1 MKRAKI
7 LRKLRKTYIKM
18 LYAFANGL
26 ISKGY
31 ELEDKAILLEL
42 ELRDKDVPE
51 HV

>member
-1 MKRAKI
+1 MKREKV
-7 LRKLRKTYIKM
+7 LKKLRKTYIKM

-26 ISKGY
+26 IEKGY
-31 ELEDKAILLEL
+31 RLEDKAIRLEL